1 MIVHV
6 HSHTHTH
13 THTHSI
19 AGVVVVVVD
28 VFPPQVTG
36 AKGSCAG
43 AEEDTLINT
52 HHNNIHEH
60 VWQSWTMHPNTSVT
74 VQCSNRRSFHCVF
87 QFLCC
92 VQSAVL
98 LNSHYGWGSYV
109 LHRLIRFPGICEAH
123 INPTLTGSSLI
134 QHFKCSE
141 EIKICDSYTG
151 LLQVYLME

>member
-1 MIVHV
+1 MCTF
-6 HSHTHTH
+6 THTH
-13 THTHSI
+13 TYSI

-36 AKGSCAG
+36 ANGSCAG

-60 VWQSWTMHPNTSVT
+60 VWQSWTMYPNTSVT
-74 VQCSNRRSFHCVF
+74 VLCSNRRLFHCVF
-87 QFLCC
+87 RFLCY

-109 LHRLIRFPGICEAH
+109 LRRLIRFSGICEAH
-123 INPTLTGSSLI
+123 INPTFTGSSLI

-141 EIKICDSYTG
+141 EIDSYTG
-151 LLQVYLME
+151 LPQVYLME

>member
-1 MIVHV
+1 MSSVAFRLVFCGSLIVHAHV
-6 HSHTHTH
+6 HSCTH

-74 VQCSNRRSFHCVF
+74 VPCSNRRSYSIVYFDFFAVF
-87 QFLCC
+87 KAL
-92 VQSAVL
+92 VL

-109 LHRLIRFPGICEAH
+109 LRRLIRFSGICEAH
-123 INPTLTGSSLI
+123 ISTLP
-134 QHFKCSE
+134 
-141 EIKICDSYTG
+141 
-151 LLQVYLME
+151 LLGVH